1 MISLSA
7 NRCKKKGGLKPDV
20 KKLLPMK
27 HQNMISL
34 TVLSAVGRLKAMA
47 VTGCFN
53 EGRPQFLS

>member
-7 NRCKKKGGLKPDV
+7 NRCKKKGGLKPNV

-34 TVLSAVGRLKAMA
+34 TVLSAAGGLKAMA

-53 EGRPQFLS
+53 EG

>member
-7 NRCKKKGGLKPDV
+7 NRYKKKGGLKPDV

-27 HQNMISL
+27 HQNISL
-34 TVLSAVGRLKAMA
+34 TVLSAVGGLKAMA

>member
-27 HQNMISL
+27 HQNMINDKPDC
-34 TVLSAVGRLKAMA
+34 AVCSG
-47 VTGCFN
+47 G
-53 EGRPQFLS
+53 G

>member
-7 NRCKKKGGLKPDV
+7 NRCKKKGGLKSDV

-34 TVLSAVGRLKAMA
+34 TVLSAVGGLKAMA
-47 VTGCFN
+47 VMGCFN

>member
-27 HQNMISL
+27 HQNMM
-34 TVLSAVGRLKAMA
+34 GGLKAMA